1 MKGMS
6 IVLALLSGTGIA
18 SAQGLTDPLVKKGDE
33 GKPAPSYE
41 LEKRVGRNRL
51 DLHLS
56 PNLQM
61 PRWGEEKSLGLSG
74 QADLR
79 MICGLYDLKATFK
92 HLLGKEAR
100 EEFLDNLPELL
111 LQEVVGSG
119 MDLLCQAEPTICNLL
134 QNYSISANLKIGYYN
149 DLCQAVEQSL
159 VDARRKN
166 HVSAVDAC
174 LREKQAQGYPL
185 DRAMEA
191 CQKSSPK
198 VSGFRGE
205 LLGEFDLGIALRD
218 VLKDVGLSPG
228 ADELV
233 DRLGEQTKIGG
244 GSMTARP
251 DPGVIVA
258 LYEKVREA
266 QQRNLDRLI
275 GTAAKGE
282 GLDPEAMKKL
292 VSEGAPPITEDEIRS
307 LALLP
312 PYQRMPVVAS
322 LASAMAL
329 YEMTRRIHEV
339 ERALEALKIGPT
351 VDEGKRELLETR
363 LARLRNEKRRLD
375 EIHEEQ
381 ARVMSTLAAAKG
393 VAAGEQRNRISQVQ
407 SRTDLAARKRELA
420 GGVRPWGALPARGS
434 PDAPARTST
443 AKSQAA
449 NCGGCGLEYSF
460 GAMGAKK

>member
-1 MKGMS
+1 MKAGS
-6 IVLALLSGTGIA
+6 IVLALLMGSAVA
-18 SAQGLTDPLVKKGDE
+18 SAQGLSDPLGQKADA
-33 GKPAPSYE
+33 GKLAPGYD

-56 PNLQM
+56 PNLEM
-61 PRWGEEKSLGLSG
+61 PRWGEERSLGLSG

-100 EEFLDNLPELL
+100 EEFLDNLPQVL

-134 QNYSISANLKIGYYN
+134 QNYSVSANLKIGYYN

-159 VDARRKN
+159 VDGRRKN
-166 HVSAVDAC
+166 QASAVDAC
-174 LREKQAQGYPL
+174 LREKQAQGYSL

-191 CQKSSPK
+191 CQKANPK

-205 LLGEFDLGIALRD
+205 LLGEFDLGVALRD

-228 ADELV
+228 AEELV

-244 GSMTARP
+244 GSMSARP
-251 DPGVIVA
+251 DPGAVVA
-258 LYEKVREA
+258 LYEKVRQE
-266 QQRNLDRLI
+266 QQRLLDRLM

-282 GLDPEAMKKL
+282 GLDPEELKKL
-292 VSEGAPPITEDEIRS
+292 VSEGAPAITEDEVRA

-312 PYQRMPVVAS
+312 PYERGPVVAS

-339 ERALEALKIGPT
+339 ERALEAVKSGPT
-351 VDEGKRELLETR
+351 VDEGKRELLEAR
-363 LARLRNEKRRLD
+363 LTRLRNEKRRLD

-381 ARVMSTLAAAKG
+381 ARVMNTLAAAKG
-393 VAAGEQRNRISQVQ
+393 VAAGEQKDRVAQVQ
-407 SRTDLAARKRELA
+407 SRTGSTARKRELERS
-420 GGVRPWGALPARGS
+420 VRPWGALPARS
-434 PDAPARTST
+434 ARDEPPRSSSGVSKT
-443 AKSQAA
+443 AS
-449 NCGGCGLEYSF
+449 CGGCGLEYSF